1 MKKYEGT
8 YYSPM
13 YGFCAKRVTAKTKA
27 AAKKL
32 LGSKDGYRLVN
43 VYEI

>member
-1 MKKYEGT
+1 MKKFEGT
-8 YYSPM
+8 YYSPG
-13 YGFCAKRVTAKTKA
+13 YGYRTKRVTASTKA

-32 LGSKDGYRLVN
+32 LGTMEGYKLVE